1 MGSGNI
7 RSIMYKRPYKDVCF
21 SFGEVLMGLMVTSG
35 YVATG
40 CYLAYAYLTYR
51 CCSMGLNVRYVGMD
65 GRFLWTA
72 GEEGVRWRGRVTMR
86 QAYAEDATSE
96 VDLKLKGRQS
106 AQLYEFCRCLSRS
119 RGAAAAA
126 ATYEHRYHQ
135 FQ

>member
-1 MGSGNI
+1 
-7 RSIMYKRPYKDVCF
+7 
-21 SFGEVLMGLMVTSG
+21 
-35 YVATG
+35 
-40 CYLAYAYLTYR
+40 
-51 CCSMGLNVRYVGMD
+51 
-65 GRFLWTA
+65 
-72 GEEGVRWRGRVTMR
+72 MR

-119 RGAAAAA
+119 RAAAAAA